1 MTCRTGDRLGHAPPF
16 SASRRRRSASRMTA
30 ASLSGTAKLARALP
44 RPALLFPEGRLPFRR
59 LVSPV
64 VLVLAWQA
72 ASTLG
77 LLSPR
82 TLASPVQIVLT
93 GWGLLASGELPWH
106 LAVSLGRVLAGLAIG
121 LTVGA
126 GLALVAGLSRLG
138 EDIVDAPVQ
147 MLRTLP
153 FLALVPLF
161 ILWFG
166 IGETPKIALVA
177 LGTAFPIYLN
187 LFAGIRGVEP
197 RLAEMGRV
205 FGLDRAGLL
214 RHVVLPGAL
223 PSALVGVRYS
233 LGVAWL
239 SLVVAEQ
246 VNANA
251 GIGYLINDARDFLRT
266 DVIMVGLVLYALLGL
281 LADSLV
287 RALERRLLA
296 WRPAFVRS

>member
-1 MTCRTGDRLGHAPPF
+1 MSEVSAYRPTTVPGVASAARPVRPAP
-16 SASRRRRSASRMTA
+16 SAGRRWP
-30 ASLSGTAKLARALP
+30 LAR
-44 RPALLFPEGRLPFRR
+44 RLA
-59 LVSPV
+59 SPLA
-64 VLVLAWQA
+64 LVLLWQA
-72 ASTLG
+72 ASMAG

-82 TLASPVQIVLT
+82 TLAAPSTILLT
-93 GWGLLASGELPWH
+93 GWDLLRSGDLPWH
-106 LAVSLGRVLAGLAIG
+106 MAVSLARVATGLAIG
-121 LTVGA
+121 VSLGGA
-126 GLALVAGLSRLG
+126 LAVIAGLSRLG
-138 EDIVDAPVQ
+138 EDVVDAPVQ

-205 FGLDRAGLL
+205 FGLNRWGLI

-223 PSALVGVRYS
+223 PSALVGLRYS
-233 LGVAWL
+233 LGAAWL

-246 VNANA
+246 VNASA

-266 DVIMVGLVLYALLGL
+266 DVILVGLLLYALLGL
-281 LADSLV
+281 GADTIV

-296 WRPAFVRS
+296 WRPLLVRS